1 MEKTG
6 KIAVI
11 GDSETVAA
19 FMAIGATVIAVSD
32 EYQAADSLRSI
43 AKTDE
48 YAVVL
53 VTENYAIKMEA
64 LMQKLKEQPYPA
76 VLSIPGA
83 TGSNGFGLAG
93 VKRDVEKAV
102 GVDILFN
109 EK

>member
-11 GDSETVAA
+11 GDSESATA
-19 FMAIGATVIAVSD
+19 FLAIGATVFKADD
-32 EYQAADSLRSI
+32 EYAAADVLRDIS
-43 AKTDE
+43 KTDE
-48 YAVVL
+48 YAVIL
-53 VTENYAIKMEA
+53 VTENYAARMEA
-64 LMQKLKEQPYPA
+64 LMSKLKQQPYPA

-83 TGSNGFGLAG
+83 SGSNGFGMAS

-109 EK
+109 